1 MKKSSYISPASQS
14 VSLEPAQLLVG
25 SIRINGDEEQGIDNP
40 DQIRTNKFEWDKDN
54 DYWDDK

>member
-14 VSLEPAQLLVG
+14 ISLEPAQMLVG

-40 DQIRTNKFEWDKDN
+40 DQIRTNKFEWDKD
-54 DYWDDK
+54 YWDDK